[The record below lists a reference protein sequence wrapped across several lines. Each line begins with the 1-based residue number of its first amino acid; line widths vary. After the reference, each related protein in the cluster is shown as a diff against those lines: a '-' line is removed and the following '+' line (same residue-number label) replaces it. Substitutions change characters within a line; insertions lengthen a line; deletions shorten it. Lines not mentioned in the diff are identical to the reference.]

1 MPDYQSHCLRLE
13 ILLALAVAYCHGR
26 KKANVNEAQ
35 RWFSQIGKS
44 QCAASEDPSEDV
56 FVSLIQDDRG
66 NYRLFGGVWEEAGFY
81 TQRLLD
87 VVATMPDKGQLGQ
100 IKKSVRAILTISDMV
115 CDKAKLQR
123 YQLGSDKLHSALSP
137 RELPGRN
144 ALISRVTVTFA
155 KLQGRGVT
163 HSDIEPFLFRPQM
176 KKDLTAQEIGC
187 SYLDRYP
194 LIIQADT
201 RLTVVLPS
209 ALSVAMRNY
218 AIASIIEGGLSK
230 TFDDLLARNYAKLF
244 RDTPLLGGPTGA
256 PVHWKTVGEHRW
268 SHFSLTVDE
277 GYYISY
283 HIFLPSVQTHANGG
297 FKTNYQVE
305 DALFETLQKSIDDVI
320 AQLAEQPDFKEGL
333 VILVGCGWG
342 KACAIQSIELNHPK
356 WRFQSMSAADLVRLS
371 RLGDMNPNYFWRIQ
385 DGLEAVTKAGV
396 EIVNPNGILNLIG
409 WVRSNDGH
417 FVPHA
422 QLPDG
427 KISPE
432 RPLMLNPPLNLL
444 REVRAESDRGYDRHR
459 SLDNTGTWHDVQRA
473 SPNPFFDSESR
484 RCVYGSMDDLRSE
497 ILTSVYEGAL
507 RLWISI
513 ATPNITQRE
522 VEYQLWKMANEWLHR
537 IGAALDARAEGTTKT
552 LNLKVYVEFWDVD
565 PPREVNGKP
574 TPEEL
579 IPLCAIEAHS
589 EPNACKAVFK
599 VGFLSG
605 FLIAENVAE
614 RLFVRNLVRAFLHL
628 LGVENGDGEAEAIEA
643 RVVQNNDA
651 RSFHFFHAQQFM
663 DHVQDT
669 LPKELIAIDPI
680 DDAAVKIGLGWRVIG
695 KDQGNKIEGREA
707 CTSLLNKV
715 VDVLLDEV
723 INAFATFD
731 RLSTLKRLVA
741 NCEKA
746 SAEEDHWK
754 RTSAAVFGLHGQVPG
769 TVDRFVEQMSQ
780 FAGASIASR
789 ILSEIALCVCPSE
802 GGAKLSSI
810 EMSKL
815 IARAALVVRI
825 GGLSDAIYYNALAP
839 DIKISPLG
847 DLLFRDELGE
857 FVVRPMLSRIVGN
870 RIIDHASLQKE
881 NYEEPKIVADTQGI
895 IGDEF
900 WNIWKLEMGFDPDE
914 ARNIIGALEDKGI
927 ADHTAILELTQS
939 EYFLLVCSD
948 AVHEDAAAKFLSQFS
963 LATRPCW
970 KIPPKGFA
978 LKDIYLWRFGRR
990 LSFVTR
996 PILKVDRNDD
1006 PLLVIAPAALRRGFA
1021 YVFGGAHSGRLERSF
1036 FRTEKM
1042 KDTWLGKAREG
1053 HSFNAAVARALSDAS
1068 WQVRENIRLPE
1079 ILERKME
1086 QDLGDIDVLAWRSDR
1101 NQVLVIECKDLS
1113 TARNYSEIAA
1123 LLSDYQGV
1131 DAEGEADKL
1140 KKHLNRVSLLQES
1153 QERLGRFTNIQRP
1166 RIVSCL
1172 VCSDVVPMQYAKID
1186 ALADTHVGAIE
1197 EILPRVVDQQSA

>member
-1 MPDYQSHCLRLE
+1 M
-13 ILLALAVAYCHGR
+13 
-26 KKANVNEAQ
+26 
-35 RWFSQIGKS
+35 
-44 QCAASEDPSEDV
+44 
-56 FVSLIQDDRG
+56 
-66 NYRLFGGVWEEAGFY
+66 
-81 TQRLLD
+81 
-87 VVATMPDKGQLGQ
+87 
-100 IKKSVRAILTISDMV
+100 
-115 CDKAKLQR
+115 
-123 YQLGSDKLHSALSP
+123 
-137 RELPGRN
+137 
-144 ALISRVTVTFA
+144 
-155 KLQGRGVT
+155 
-163 HSDIEPFLFRPQM
+163 
-176 KKDLTAQEIGC
+176 
-187 SYLDRYP
+187 
-194 LIIQADT
+194 
-201 RLTVVLPS
+201 
-209 ALSVAMRNY
+209 
-218 AIASIIEGGLSK
+218 
-230 TFDDLLARNYAKLF
+230 
-244 RDTPLLGGPTGA
+244 
-256 PVHWKTVGEHRW
+256 
-268 SHFSLTVDE
+268 
-277 GYYISY
+277 
-283 HIFLPSVQTHANGG
+283 
-297 FKTNYQVE
+297 
-305 DALFETLQKSIDDVI
+305 
-320 AQLAEQPDFKEGL
+320 
-333 VILVGCGWG
+333 
-342 KACAIQSIELNHPK
+342 
-356 WRFQSMSAADLVRLS
+356 
-371 RLGDMNPNYFWRIQ
+371 
-385 DGLEAVTKAGV
+385 
-396 EIVNPNGILNLIG
+396 
-409 WVRSNDGH
+409 
-417 FVPHA
+417 
-422 QLPDG
+422 
-427 KISPE
+427 
-432 RPLMLNPPLNLL
+432 
-444 REVRAESDRGYDRHR
+444 
-459 SLDNTGTWHDVQRA
+459 
-473 SPNPFFDSESR
+473 
-484 RCVYGSMDDLRSE
+484 
-497 ILTSVYEGAL
+497 
-507 RLWISI
+507 
-513 ATPNITQRE
+513 
-522 VEYQLWKMANEWLHR
+522 
-537 IGAALDARAEGTTKT
+537 
-552 LNLKVYVEFWDVD
+552 
-565 PPREVNGKP
+565 
-574 TPEEL
+574 
-579 IPLCAIEAHS
+579 
-589 EPNACKAVFK
+589 
-599 VGFLSG
+599 
-605 FLIAENVAE
+605 
-614 RLFVRNLVRAFLHL
+614 
-628 LGVENGDGEAEAIEA
+628 AEA
-643 RVVQNNDA
+643 
-651 RSFHFFHAQQFM
+651 
-663 DHVQDT
+663 
-669 LPKELIAIDPI
+669 P
-680 DDAAVKIGLGWRVIG
+680 VIG

-825 GGLSDAIYYNALAP
+825 GGLSDAIYYNALAL
-839 DIKISPLG
+839 DIKVSPLG

-857 FVVRPMLSRIVGN
+857 FVVRPMLFRIVGN

-881 NYEEPKIVADTQGI
+881 NYEVPQIVADTQGI

-900 WNIWKLEMGFDPDE
+900 WNIWKIEMGFDPDE

-978 LKDIYLWRFGRR
+978 LKDIYPWRFGRR

-1006 PLLVIAPAALRRGFA
+1006 PLLVIASAALRRGFA
-1021 YVFGGAHSGRLERSF
+1021 YVLDGAHSGRLERSF

-1042 KDTWLGKAREG
+1042 KDAWLGKAREG
-1053 HSFNAAVARALSDAS
+1053 HDFNAAVARALSDAS

-1131 DAEGEADKL
+1131 DPEGEADKL